1 MNEVRRK
8 PRGSVRSHKVSQL
21 DLIPLI
27 QPEGQGIQS
36 SAGIKSQF
44 SFIFP
49 VRLRKK

>member
-27 QPEGQGIQS
+27 QPEGRGIQS
-36 SAGIKSQF
+36 SAGIKVNSVLYSQ
-44 SFIFP
+44 
-49 VRLRKK
+49 LD